1 MKKTIFSTIGL
12 VSILVGCTST
22 TDIAKTQGESFA
34 RAKETPEKT
43 TERQA
48 QMYSE
53 YSQMLNNPCLVYS
66 GDKRDVCNFCTKMR
80 QQGNLHDLVT
90 VNGKDG
96 DCLSVDLYP
105 DLNKLTVP
113 ENCADFNTEI
123 APVMAKFDDLTK
135 TIDSISAE
143 DLEKVTDAQCKKWNI
158 EEMDNFVVFGANI
171 NDMIPV
177 QKNTLERM
185 VELCSETGARKRT
198 AFTQLPKINK
208 TIPEKRQAEWA
219 TTIRE
224 CDMAGGTCRTLTDRM
239 KKVGE
244 ACYAVSPEAIKAQ
257 QDAVIA
263 QIDRDYDAMFFI
275 LKMACVETYPYGSAQ
290 QCECYA
296 KTSIDLV
303 KELIR
308 KPAKSEIQ
316 AASQQAEIEQKAAT
330 KCKLTKPQI
339 NQNRGGLVELN

>member
-1 MKKTIFSTIGL
+1 MKKTILSTIGL
-12 VSILVGCTST
+12 VSVLAGCTST
-22 TDIAKTQGESFA
+22 ADIAKTQGESVA

-43 TERQA
+43 AERQT
-48 QMYSE
+48 QMYAE
-53 YSQMLNNPCLVYS
+53 YVQTLNNPCLVYS
-66 GDKRDVCNFCTKMR
+66 GHKRDVCNFCTKMR

-123 APVMAKFDDLTK
+123 APVMAKFDDLTQ

-158 EEMDNFVVFGANI
+158 EELDNFVVFGANI

-185 VELCSETGARKRT
+185 VELCSETGERKRT
-198 AFTQLPKINK
+198 VFTQLPKINK
-208 TIPEKRQAEWA
+208 TIQEKRQAEWEM
-219 TTIRE
+219 TIRE

-257 QDAVIA
+257 QDAAIA
-263 QIDRDYDAMFFI
+263 QLERDSLDLIRMQ
-275 LKMACVETYPYGSAQ
+275 KWVCTSTYPFATTQ
-290 QCECYA
+290 QCDCYA
-296 KTSIDLV
+296 KGLIDLA
-303 KELIR
+303 KDMIR
-308 KPAKSEIQ
+308 NPGKNEIETASKQ
-316 AASQQAEIEQKAAT
+316 AAGERKVET
-330 KCKLTKPQI
+330 KCKLNKSKF
-339 NQNRGGLVELN
+339 